1 MRVTRRSDKAIISL
15 GSGRKMQRNTL
26 EIVMG
31 AIVLLAALGFV
42 SLAYEAA
49 DLKGGNGYEIVAE
62 FGSTGGLSAGD
73 DVRISGIKVGRIV
86 RQELDPIT
94 YAARIVISLDPAVTV
109 PSDTSARITAASLL
123 GSNYLELMPG
133 ADETMMGAGDVIY
146 DTRDP
151 VSLTDLLGKAVFS
164 AGDAQ

>member
-1 MRVTRRSDKAIISL
+1 MRATRWSDRELISQ
-15 GSGRKMQRNTL
+15 GFSRKMQRNTL
-26 EIVMG
+26 EIIMG
-31 AIVLLAALGFV
+31 AIVLLAAVGFV

-49 DLKGGNGYEIVAE
+49 DLKGSSGYEIIAE

-86 RQELDPIT
+86 QQELDPIT
-94 YAARIVISLDPAVTV
+94 YAARIVISLDPAITL

-123 GSNYLELMPG
+123 GGNYLELMPG
-133 ADETMMGAGDVIY
+133 ADETMMVAGDVIY

-164 AGDAQ
+164 ASDAQ